1 MTWYRFLSNAP
12 PGLILLLYRN
22 RWFAPPATFHQPSG
36 LRQEAKN
43 PAGRGERHRL
53 LNVGRFHPKYHRPMA
68 RLHEY
73 QGKAILAANGFKIP
87 HGRAASTADDA
98 VAAAKELAADRKAT
112 EVVIKIQAWTTGR
125 AGIGGVA
132 FAKKPDEVRPHATRM
147 LAMKVGQFP
156 VEAVLV
162 EEKIDIEREFF
173 LSFAIDD
180 AARAPVIIFA
190 TGGGSGI
197 EERAAS
203 TRRIAC
209 DVKSGPLDLAV
220 TQAVGSCGLAP
231 AHAKQLAGSIQK
243 LFVAARSVEA
253 RSLEINPLVLTK
265 DGQFV
270 AADCRITI
278 DDYAVARHPELKIEI
293 AREFDHPPT
302 ELERVAY
309 AVEQSDHRGTFYFA
323 QLATGAPKE
332 SKGLVGFHGAGG
344 GGSMMSM
351 DAIVNAGFTIANF
364 TDTSGNPSA
373 SKVYRA
379 SRIILAQP
387 GLVGYFGSGSGVASQ
402 EQYWSAYGLAKA
414 FWELDLDIPAVIRL
428 GGNTED
434 RAVDILRR
442 MSGLLRAPVEGYR
455 KTDAPAMIAGRFAE
469 LVAGAGGTKWKPH
482 APRVP
487 KFVKDPSATMLP
499 VKNGRVWIDNTKWSE
514 IGRAVETQS
523 SGLIIDHTGK
533 PAISLASEEFANKD
547 SELLACDV
555 ECRLAGVEGFYLELD
570 IPGLDELI
578 GDTG

>member
-1 MTWYRFLSNAP
+1 
-12 PGLILLLYRN
+12 
-22 RWFAPPATFHQPSG
+22 
-36 LRQEAKN
+36 
-43 PAGRGERHRL
+43 
-53 LNVGRFHPKYHRPMA
+53 MA

-87 HGRAASTADDA
+87 RGRAAATADEA
-98 VAAAKELAADRKAT
+98 VSAAKELIGPKGG
-112 EVVIKIQAWTTGR
+112 EVVVKIQAWTTGR
-125 AGIGGVA
+125 AGMGGVA
-132 FAKKPDEVRPHATRM
+132 FAKKPADVRDHAARM

-156 VEAVLV
+156 VETVLV

-190 TGGGSGI
+190 AGGGSGI

-209 DVKSGPLDLAV
+209 DVNGGPLDSAV
-220 TQAVGSCGLAP
+220 SEAVASSGLSSKP
-231 AHAKQLAGSIQK
+231 AKQLAESIQK
-243 LFVAARSVEA
+243 LFAAAKSVEA

-302 ELERVAY
+302 ALERVAY
-309 AVEQSDHRGTFYFA
+309 AVEQNDHRGTFYFA
-323 QLATGAPKE
+323 QLATTAAKD

-387 GLVGYFGSGSGVASQ
+387 ELVGYFGSGSGVASQ

-414 FWELDLDIPAVIRL
+414 FWELELNIPAVIRL
-428 GGNTED
+428 GGNSED
-434 RAVDILRR
+434 RAVEVLQ
-442 MSGLLRAPVEGYR
+442 SGCAGLPAKVEGYR
-455 KTDAPAMIAGRFAE
+455 KDDTPAKIAERFAE
-469 LVAGAGGTKWKPH
+469 LVVGANGAKWKPR
-482 APRVP
+482 APRVQ
-487 KFVKDPSATMLP
+487 KFVNDP
-499 VKNGRVWIDNTKWSE
+499 
-514 IGRAVETQS
+514 
-523 SGLIIDHTGK
+523 
-533 PAISLASEEFANKD
+533 
-547 SELLACDV
+547 
-555 ECRLAGVEGFYLELD
+555 
-570 IPGLDELI
+570 
-578 GDTG
+578 

>member
-1 MTWYRFLSNAP
+1 
-12 PGLILLLYRN
+12 
-22 RWFAPPATFHQPSG
+22 
-36 LRQEAKN
+36 
-43 PAGRGERHRL
+43 
-53 LNVGRFHPKYHRPMA
+53 MA

-87 HGRAASTADDA
+87 RGRPASSADEA
-98 VAAAKELAADRKAT
+98 VTVAKKLEG

-132 FAKKPDEVRPHATRM
+132 FAKKPDDVRAHVERM
-147 LAMKVGQFP
+147 LSMRVGQFP
-156 VEAVLV
+156 VDAVLV
-162 EEKIDIEREFF
+162 EEKIDIDREFF

-190 TGGGSGI
+190 AGGGTGI

-203 TRRIAC
+203 TKRIPC
-209 DVKSGPLDLAV
+209 NVKSGPVNTALGE
-220 TQAVGSCGLAP
+220 AVGSCGLSKSD
-231 AHAKQLAGSIQK
+231 AKQLAESIQK
-243 LFVAARSVEA
+243 LFVAGRGVEA

-265 DGQFV
+265 NGEFV

-278 DDYAVARHPELKIEI
+278 DDYAVGRHPELGIEI

-302 ELERVAY
+302 PLERVAY
-309 AVEQSDHRGTFYFA
+309 AVEQNDHRGTFYFA
-323 QLATGAPKE
+323 QLATAASKD

-379 SRIILAQP
+379 ARIILTQP
-387 GLVGYFGSGSGVASQ
+387 DLVGYFGSGSGVASQ

-414 FWELDLDIPAVIRL
+414 FWELDLDVPAVIRL

-434 RAVDILRR
+434 RALEILHR
-442 MSGLLRAPVEGYR
+442 MSKLLPAPVEGYR
-455 KTDAPAMIAGRFAE
+455 KTDTPAFIATRFAE
-469 LVAGAGGTKWKPH
+469 LVAGAGDKNWKPST
-482 APRVP
+482 PRVP
-487 KFVKDPSATMLP
+487 KFVKDSSVTKLA
-499 VKNGRVWIDNTKWSE
+499 VKNGRVWIDTARWPD
-514 IGRAVETQS
+514 IRPAVETHS
-523 SGLIIDHTGK
+523 GGLIIDREGA
-533 PAISLASEEFANKD
+533 PVSALPNEEFATKD

-555 ECRLAGVEGFYLELD
+555 ECRLGGIKGFYLELD
-570 IPGLDELI
+570 VPGLDELI
-578 GDTG
+578 GGAC

>member
-1 MTWYRFLSNAP
+1 
-12 PGLILLLYRN
+12 
-22 RWFAPPATFHQPSG
+22 
-36 LRQEAKN
+36 
-43 PAGRGERHRL
+43 
-53 LNVGRFHPKYHRPMA
+53 MA

-87 HGRAASTADDA
+87 RGRAVSTADEA
-98 VAAAKELAADRKAT
+98 IAIAKELAAGKKAA

-132 FAKKPDEVRPHATRM
+132 FAKRPADVRGHAARM
-147 LAMKVGQFP
+147 LSMKVGQFP
-156 VEAVLV
+156 VETVLV
-162 EEKIDIEREFF
+162 EEKIDIDREFF

-190 TGGGSGI
+190 AGGGTGI

-203 TRRIAC
+203 TRRIPC
-209 DVKSGPLDLAV
+209 DPHNGPLDS
-220 TQAVGSCGLAP
+220 AVGEAVSSCALSQP
-231 AHAKQLAGSIQK
+231 HAKQLAQLIHK
-243 LFVAARSVEA
+243 LFAAARGVEA

-265 DGQFV
+265 DGEFV

-302 ELERVAY
+302 ALERVAY
-309 AVEQSDHRGTFYFA
+309 AVEQNDHRGTFYFA
-323 QLATGAPKE
+323 QLATSAAKD

-379 SRIILAQP
+379 ARIILAQP
-387 GLVGYFGSGSGVASQ
+387 NLVGYFGSGSGVASQ

-434 RAVDILRR
+434 RAVDILQRI
-442 MSGLLRAPVEGYR
+442 SKLVRAPVEGYR
-455 KTDAPAMIAGRFAE
+455 KTDAPAKIAGRFAD
-469 LVAGAGGTKWKPH
+469 LVASPGGTKWKPR
-482 APRVP
+482 APRIP
-487 KFVKDPSATMLP
+487 TFVRNKSATTLP
-499 VKNGRVWIDNTKWSE
+499 VKSGRVWIDTEKWPD
-514 IGRAVETQS
+514 IRRAVETNS
-523 SGLIIDHTGK
+523 GGLIVDHKGA
-533 PAISLASEEFANKD
+533 PAPLSGEEFANKD

-555 ECRLAGVEGFYLELD
+555 ECRLAGIEGFYLELD
-570 IPGLDELI
+570 IPGLDKLI
-578 GDTG
+578 GGTR

>member
-1 MTWYRFLSNAP
+1 
-12 PGLILLLYRN
+12 
-22 RWFAPPATFHQPSG
+22 
-36 LRQEAKN
+36 
-43 PAGRGERHRL
+43 
-53 LNVGRFHPKYHRPMA
+53 MA

-87 HGRAASTADDA
+87 RGRAASTADEA
-98 VAAAKELAADRKAT
+98 LSVAKELMDQKGS

-132 FAKKPDEVRPHATRM
+132 FAKKPDIARGHAARM
-147 LAMKVGQFP
+147 LEMKVGQFP

-162 EEKIDIEREFF
+162 EEKIAIEREFF

-180 AARAPVIIFA
+180 ATRAPMIIFA
-190 TGGGSGI
+190 AGGGTGI

-203 TRRIAC
+203 TRRIQC
-209 DVKSGPLDLAV
+209 DVKHGPDKSAV
-220 TQAVGSCGLAP
+220 ADATTGCGLSSELEA
-231 AHAKQLAGSIQK
+231 QLGDSIQK
-243 LFVAARSVEA
+243 LFGAAHKVEA
-253 RSLEINPLVLTK
+253 RSLEINPLALTK

-278 DDYAVARHPELKIEI
+278 DDYAVARHPELNIEV

-302 ELERVAY
+302 PLERVAY
-309 AVEQSDHRGTFYFA
+309 AVEQNDHRGTFYFA
-323 QLATGAPKE
+323 QLATAAGKD

-387 GLVGYFGSGSGVASQ
+387 ELVGYFGSGSGVASQ

-414 FWELDLDIPAVIRL
+414 FWELDLNIPAVIRL

-434 RAVDILRR
+434 RAVDILQR
-442 MSGLLRAPVEGYR
+442 MAKLLGVSIEGYR
-455 KTDAPAMIAGRFAE
+455 KTDAPATIAARFAE
-469 LVAGAGGTKWKPH
+469 LVTAEKGTKWKP
-482 APRVP
+482 RVSRRP
-487 KFVKDPSATMLP
+487 EFAHDSSVTTIP
-499 VKNGRVWIDNTKWSE
+499 VKGGRVLIDNSNWPQ
-514 IGRAVETQS
+514 IRRAIETHS
-523 SGLIIDHTGK
+523 GGLIVDRAGV
-533 PAISLASEEFANKD
+533 PAASLPNEEFATKD

-555 ECRLAGVEGFYLELD
+555 ECRLTEVDGFYLELE

-578 GDTG
+578 GGAR

>member
-1 MTWYRFLSNAP
+1 
-12 PGLILLLYRN
+12 
-22 RWFAPPATFHQPSG
+22 
-36 LRQEAKN
+36 
-43 PAGRGERHRL
+43 
-53 LNVGRFHPKYHRPMA
+53 MA

-87 HGRAASTADDA
+87 RGRAAATADEA
-98 VAAAKELAADRKAT
+98 VAAAKELGGD
-112 EVVIKIQAWTTGR
+112 VVIKIQAWTTGR

-132 FAKKPDEVRPHATRM
+132 FATKSDDIRAHAARM

-190 TGGGSGI
+190 AGGGTGI

-203 TRRIAC
+203 TRRIPC
-209 DVKSGPLDLAV
+209 DVNRGPLDPVVNEAV
-220 TQAVGSCGLAP
+220 NPCGLSP
-231 AHAKQLAGSIQK
+231 ALAEQLADSIRK
-243 LFVAARSVEA
+243 LFAAARSVEA
-253 RSLEINPLVLTK
+253 RSLEINPLVLTRS
-265 DGQFV
+265 GEFV

-278 DDYAVARHPELKIEI
+278 DDYAVVRRPELGIEI

-302 ELERVAY
+302 VLERLAY

-323 QLATGAPKE
+323 QLATAAPTD
-332 SKGLVGFHGAGG
+332 STGLVVFHGAGG

-351 DAIVNAGFTIANF
+351 DAIVNAGFTIADF

-379 SRIILAQP
+379 ARIILAQP
-387 GLVGYFGSGSGVASQ
+387 DLVGYFGSGSGVASQ

-434 RAVDILRR
+434 RAVNILQR
-442 MSGLLRAPVEGYR
+442 MSKLLRAPVEGYR
-455 KTDAPAMIAGRFAE
+455 KSDTPAFIAARFAG
-469 LVAGAGGTKWKPH
+469 LVADAKGAKWKPRS
-482 APRVP
+482 PRVP
-487 KFVKDPSATMLP
+487 KFVKSSPATTLP
-499 VKNGRVWIDNTKWSE
+499 VKTGRVWIDTLQWQQIRPVIEANS
-514 IGRAVETQS
+514 G
-523 SGLIIDHTGK
+523 GLILDRDGA
-533 PAISLASEEFANKD
+533 PAPAVSTEEFAAKD

-570 IPGLDELI
+570 VPGVDELI
-578 GDTG
+578 GVGL

>member
-1 MTWYRFLSNAP
+1 MAS
-12 PGLILLLYRN
+12 
-22 RWFAPPATFHQPSG
+22 WFGSW
-36 LRQEAKN
+36 KW
-43 PAGRGERHRL
+43 
-53 LNVGRFHPKYHRPMA
+53 HPPMA

-87 HGRAASTADDA
+87 RGRAASTADAA
-98 VAAAKELAADRKAT
+98 VATAKEVTNKKGGG
-112 EVVIKIQAWTTGR
+112 VVIKIQAWTTGR

-132 FAKKPDEVRPHATRM
+132 FAKTPDDVRAHAARM

-156 VEAVLV
+156 VETVLV
-162 EEKIDIEREFF
+162 EEKLAIEREFF
-173 LSFAIDD
+173 LSLAIDD

-190 TGGGSGI
+190 AGGGTGI

-203 TRRIAC
+203 TWRIAC
-209 DVKSGPLDLAV
+209 DVNRGPLDSAV
-220 TQAVGSCGLAP
+220 DEAVASCGLSP
-231 AHAKQLAGSIQK
+231 AHTAQLAESIRK
-243 LFVAARSVEA
+243 LFAVARSVEA

-278 DDYAVARHPELKIEI
+278 DDYAVARHPELGIEI

-302 ELERVAY
+302 ALERVAY
-309 AVEQSDHRGTFYFA
+309 AAEQSDHRGTFYFA
-323 QLATGAPKE
+323 QLATVAAKD

-387 GLVGYFGSGSGVASQ
+387 NLVGYFGSRSGVASQ
-402 EQYWSAYGLAKA
+402 EHYRSAYGLAKA
-414 FWELDLDIPAVIRL
+414 YWELDLDIPAVIRL

-455 KTDAPAMIAGRFAE
+455 KTDAPAMIANRFAE
-469 LVAGAGGTKWKPH
+469 LVSATKGAKWKPR
-482 APRVP
+482 APRTPTFINNP
-487 KFVKDPSATMLP
+487 KAIVFP
-499 VKNGRVWIDNTKWSE
+499 VKGGQVWIDNAK
-514 IGRAVETQS
+514 
-523 SGLIIDHTGK
+523 
-533 PAISLASEEFANKD
+533 
-547 SELLACDV
+547 
-555 ECRLAGVEGFYLELD
+555 
-570 IPGLDELI
+570 
-578 GDTG
+578 

>member
-1 MTWYRFLSNAP
+1 
-12 PGLILLLYRN
+12 
-22 RWFAPPATFHQPSG
+22 
-36 LRQEAKN
+36 
-43 PAGRGERHRL
+43 
-53 LNVGRFHPKYHRPMA
+53 MA

-73 QGKAILAANGFKIP
+73 QGKAILAGNGFKIP
-87 HGRAASTADDA
+87 RGRAASNADEA
-98 VAAAKELAADRKAT
+98 MAAAKQLGG

-132 FAKKPDEVRPHATRM
+132 FAKRPADVRGHAARM

-180 AARAPVIIFA
+180 AARAPMIIFA
-190 TGGGSGI
+190 AGGGSGI
-197 EERAAS
+197 EERAAA
-203 TRRIAC
+203 TRRIPC
-209 DVKSGPLDLAV
+209 DVNRGPLDSEVGEAV
-220 TQAVGSCGLAP
+220 SSCGLSP
-231 AHAKQLAGSIQK
+231 AQAKQLAQSIQK
-243 LFVAARSVEA
+243 LFDAARSVEA

-265 DGQFV
+265 DGEFV

-278 DDYAVARHPELKIEI
+278 DDYAVVRHPELKIEI

-302 ELERVAY
+302 ALERVAY
-309 AVEQSDHRGTFYFA
+309 AVEQNDHRGTFYFA
-323 QLATGAPKE
+323 QLATAAPKD

-379 SRIILAQP
+379 ARIILMQP
-387 GLVGYFGSGSGVASQ
+387 DLVGYFGSGSGVASQ

-434 RAVDILRR
+434 RAVEILQR
-442 MSGLLRAPVEGYR
+442 MAKLLGARIEGYR
-455 KTDAPAMIAGRFAE
+455 KTDAPATIANRFAE
-469 LVAGAGGTKWKPH
+469 LVAESKGKKWKPR
-482 APRVP
+482 PKRMP
-487 KFVKDPSATMLP
+487 KFVKSSSAKAFP
-499 VKNGRVWIDNTKWSE
+499 VKGGRVWIDIARWRDIQSF
-514 IGRAVETQS
+514 VETQS
-523 SGLIIDHTGK
+523 GGIIVDRNDAPFITL
-533 PAISLASEEFANKD
+533 PAEEFANKD
-547 SELLACDV
+547 SELLACSV
-555 ECRLAGVEGFYLELD
+555 ESRLNGIEGFYLELE

-578 GDTG
+578 GGAR